1 MNCIS
6 ISFKTASLEIREQ
19 FAFSKEEAAEFA
31 KIAIAHKNIKEC
43 MVLSTC
49 NRNEV
54 YFEGTKGAI
63 KAMED
68 LLARYKK
75 TDRAQVLKYYNT
87 FVGTAAVRHA
97 FSVTSG
103 MDSMLIGEDEIL
115 GQVKDAYQLAL
126 ENGTTGFV
134 LNTVFQSA
142 MNCSKKIKTDTNLSK
157 TPVSIGTLVANEIFR
172 FPKEMKQVCIIGL
185 TGKMGT
191 IIMKNIYNKHGV
203 KVTGTSRTVSNHFG
217 SKYPEVHMISYF
229 ERYEYFDDADII
241 VSATTSPHYTIT
253 KEELEAHLTSKKER
267 LFIDLAVP
275 SDIDKSIKQL
285 GNITLHNIDYFEYL
299 SRSNNLQKEKEIEIG
314 KEILEQELDET
325 LKIIEFHDFL
335 PDMQDVKA
343 LFQKRNFETIM
354 YELRDKEN
362 YENLS
367 VVLQAFR
374 RLALEENN

>member
-1 MNCIS
+1 
-6 ISFKTASLEIREQ
+6 
-19 FAFSKEEAAEFA
+19 
-31 KIAIAHKNIKEC
+31 
-43 MVLSTC
+43 
-49 NRNEV
+49 
-54 YFEGTKGAI
+54 
-63 KAMED
+63 
-68 LLARYKK
+68 
-75 TDRAQVLKYYNT
+75 
-87 FVGTAAVRHA
+87 
-97 FSVTSG
+97 
-103 MDSMLIGEDEIL
+103 
-115 GQVKDAYQLAL
+115 
-126 ENGTTGFV
+126 
-134 LNTVFQSA
+134 
-142 MNCSKKIKTDTNLSK
+142 
-157 TPVSIGTLVANEIFR
+157 
-172 FPKEMKQVCIIGL
+172 
-185 TGKMGT
+185 
-191 IIMKNIYNKHGV
+191 
-203 KVTGTSRTVSNHFG
+203 
-217 SKYPEVHMISYF
+217 MISYF

-335 PDMQDVKA
+335 PDMQDVKV